1 MIPWTV
7 ACQTSLSFTVSRS
20 LLKLMSIES
29 LMPSNHAI
37 ICSSLLLFSVFPSIR
52 SSLIS
57 QLFASG
63 GQNIG
68 ASASAS
74 VLPMNTQD
82 SSPLGWTGW
91 ISLLSKRLSR
101 VFSSTALQKNQPLVL
116 SLLLYMTTG
125 KNHIIDYMNLC

>member
-7 ACQTSLSFTVSRS
+7 ACQTSLSFTVSRR

-29 LMPSNHAI
+29 LMPSNHPI

-68 ASASAS
+68 ASAS

-116 SLLLYMTTG
+116 SLLYGPIPTSV
-125 KNHIIDYMNLC
+125 HDYWKKSQH